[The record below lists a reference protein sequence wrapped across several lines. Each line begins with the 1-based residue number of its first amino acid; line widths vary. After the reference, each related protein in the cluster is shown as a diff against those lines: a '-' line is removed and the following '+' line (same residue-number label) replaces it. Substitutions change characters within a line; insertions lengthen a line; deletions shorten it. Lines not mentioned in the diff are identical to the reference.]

1 MELSGTVYQ
10 NTRIIITSGGNPIG
24 NINILLHANIVPKTA
39 NNFLQLC
46 TGSKGFGYVGS
57 PFHRVIP
64 SFMVRGGA
72 FINRDGTCGK
82 SINGTLFEDE
92 NFILKHDGPGTV
104 AIANAGPNTNWL
116 SRIEAYGSQ
125 SGGTS
130 KHVIISDCRQLS

>member
-1 MELSGTVYQ
+1 MAYQ
-10 NTRIIITSGGNPIG
+10 RPSITSGGNPIG

-92 NFILKHDGPGTV
+92 NFILKHDGPGTFFITFV
-104 AIANAGPNTNWL
+104 KTDWL
-116 SRIEAYGSQ
+116 DNKHVVFGKRIEAYGSQ